1 MMNVSITDD
10 FESQVRVNWCP
21 ARYTWNQMAVNSCLR
36 NNLYHMPQGS
46 IMWGKTAISDQL

>member
-46 IMWGKTAISDQL
+46 IMWGKNRHL